1 MLDWLRLIRASGLAT
16 IFTNTLAAVLVS
28 AGDGL
33 NPKWFLMRLH
43 DSGAR
48 VFWILL
54 ASCLLYATGMLWNDL
69 HDVETDRIQAPRRP
83 LPSGRIPCE
92 TALIVGV
99 LLAISAL
106 LAAGAVP
113 EHGLAFNAAGVV
125 LTLIL
130 LYDFAAKEIPWAG
143 SVIMALVRATH
154 ACFVLLML
162 GPEFLAAAVL
172 PSATAGH
179 WLPGYALILGLYIFG
194 LTLVSE
200 LESRPAK
207 RWELLT
213 GGACMLAAAG
223 LALWRVSQAPWLHQ
237 VWRFSGFGPP
247 AVVLALLLVSA
258 IAVAV
263 VILVGRPYLN
273 ALKSGKQ
280 ELVGPV
286 VFAGLAG
293 IILLDAIVATSAH
306 PLGGLVV
313 LPFFLLFRGVGRMIR
328 MD

>member
-16 IFTNTLAAVLVS
+16 IFSNTLAAVLVS

-48 VFWILL
+48 VGWILL

-69 HDVETDRIQAPRRP
+69 HDVEVDRVQAPRRP
-83 LPSGRIPCE
+83 LPSGRISCE
-92 TALIVGV
+92 SALIVGV
-99 LLAISAL
+99 LLAIGAL

-130 LYDFAAKEIPWAG
+130 LYDFAVKDIPWAG
-143 SVIMALVRATH
+143 SVIMALVRAAH

-172 PSATAGH
+172 PTTTAGH
-179 WLPGYALILGLYIFG
+179 WLPGYALILGMYIFG

-213 GGACMLAAAG
+213 GGVFLCAAPL
-223 LALWRVSQAPWLHQ
+223 LALYRVSQAPWLHQ

-247 AVVLALLLVSA
+247 AVALTLMLVAA
-258 IAVAV
+258 IAIGLVL
-263 VILVGRPYLN
+263 LVGRPYVT
-273 ALKSGKQ
+273 ALRSGKQ
-280 ELVGPV
+280 ELVGRV
-286 VFAGLAG
+286 VFSGLAG

-306 PLGGLVV
+306 PLGGVVV
-313 LPFFLLFRGVGRMIR
+313 LPFFLMFRGISRMIR

>member
-16 IFTNTLAAVLVS
+16 ILSNTLAAVLVS

-33 NPKWFLMRLH
+33 NPKWFLVRLH
-43 DSGAR
+43 DSGSR
-48 VFWILL
+48 VLWVLL

-69 HDVETDRIQAPRRP
+69 HDVEVDRIQAPRRP
-83 LPSGRIPCE
+83 LPSGRIACG
-92 TALIVGV
+92 TALVVGV
-99 LLAISAL
+99 VLAICAL

-113 EHGLAFNAAGVV
+113 EHGMAFNAAGVV

-130 LYDFAAKEIPWAG
+130 LYDFAAKEVPWAG
-143 SVIMALVRATH
+143 SVVMALVRAAH

-172 PSATAGH
+172 PSASAAGH

-200 LESRPAK
+200 LESRPAR

-213 GGACMLAAAG
+213 GGAAMIAATALAV
-223 LALWRVSQAPWLHQ
+223 WRVSQAPWIHQ
-237 VWRFSGFGPP
+237 VWRYNYGPP
-247 AVVLALLLVSA
+247 AVVAALLVMVAATVALV
-258 IAVAV
+258 
-263 VILVGRPYLN
+263 LMVGQPYLA
-273 ALKSGKQ
+273 ALRGGKQ

-286 VFAGLAG
+286 LFKGLAG
-293 IILLDAIVATSAH
+293 IILLDAVVATSAH
-306 PLGGLVV
+306 PLGALVV
-313 LPFFLLFRGVGRMIR
+313 LPLFLMFRGISRMIR